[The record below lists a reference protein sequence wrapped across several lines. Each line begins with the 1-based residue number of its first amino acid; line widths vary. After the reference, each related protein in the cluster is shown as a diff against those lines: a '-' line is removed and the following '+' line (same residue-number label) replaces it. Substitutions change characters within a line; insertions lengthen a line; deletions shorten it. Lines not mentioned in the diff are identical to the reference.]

1 MLLDGVLSRQEPKPP
16 CDERTVRRWLKT
28 APTEIAQ
35 AIGVVTSQ
43 VLRSQALSR
52 QEQAF
57 LRGTIRGY
65 LGLARLRAIALGHGF
80 SSPASCL
87 VGWAN
92 QMRYPRH
99 PLVC

>member
-1 MLLDGVLSRQEPKPP
+1 MLLDGVLSRREPKPP

-28 APTEIAQ
+28 APP
-35 AIGVVTSQ
+35 
-43 VLRSQALSR
+43 

-65 LGLARLRAIALGHGF
+65 LGLDRLRAIARGHGVC
-80 SSPASCL
+80 SPASCL
-87 VGWAN
+87 VGWGN
-92 QMRYPRH
+92 QMRYPTH

>member
-1 MLLDGVLSRQEPKPP
+1 MLLDGVLSRREPKPP

-28 APTEIAQ
+28 APPEIAQ

-43 VLRSQALSR
+43 VLRALALSR

-57 LRGTIRGY
+57 LRGTMRGY
-65 LGLARLRAIALGHGF
+65 LGLDRLRAIARGHGVC
-80 SSPASCL
+80 SPASCL
-87 VGWAN
+87 VGWGN
-92 QMRYPRH
+92 QMRYPTH